1 MSPQW
6 NFSSLKIEI
15 DEELNQ
21 DYFDFQKRKILSNA
35 TSWTGRKGNK
45 TVGFICVSSRF
56 LPAIRVKNLRIIIIF
71 GIMHA
76 SKYTGTN
83 QCTFWNFIR
92 PYLYINLCDS
102 LKMLGKW
109 GPHPQHFINKILSK
123 LHFLSR
129 TQITPRFSQLMLL
142 TSLPNIFLIYYLMVF
157 AC

>member
-56 LPAIRVKNLRIIIIF
+56 LPTIRVKNLRIIIIF

-83 QCTFWNFIR
+83 
-92 PYLYINLCDS
+92 
-102 LKMLGKW
+102 
-109 GPHPQHFINKILSK
+109 
-123 LHFLSR
+123 
-129 TQITPRFSQLMLL
+129 
-142 TSLPNIFLIYYLMVF
+142 
-157 AC
+157 